1 MNSLLECAL
10 DGFSN
15 VRSEIRKGVT
25 HTMVRVEGEHAK
37 ISRPNFMA
45 DIYINRRTQ
54 DVSIARIDTGDE
66 KTLCRI
72 LAVVSNFKL

>member
-1 MNSLLECAL
+1 
-10 DGFSN
+10 
-15 VRSEIRKGVT
+15 
-25 HTMVRVEGEHAK
+25 MVRVEGEHAK